1 MAEKLIMPTLGL
13 TMTEGTVD
21 QWYKQIGDTVAKGE
35 AVVTISSEK
44 LTHDVES
51 PIDGVLLSII
61 ADEGAEVPCQELIG
75 YVGETGEE
83 IPSGEVSEKAFD
95 EDIVEV
101 KETKVET
108 IAVNQPPT
116 RDAGARVF
124 ATPLAKKMAQAKG
137 FNLEEIIGTGGN
149 GRITRRDVER
159 FVPSMPVASQVL
171 SDIGEGLE
179 GMRKVIAK
187 RMHQSLHQS
196 AQLTLHRKADI
207 TSLLTFRQDLKAK
220 SNGKLSRSAL
230 SINTLMIKA
239 VTLAL
244 KEHPEMNA
252 WYDGQALVT
261 HDEIHMGVAVS
272 VHDGLVV
279 PVIRDVHQKGLSQ
292 IGEGFVT
299 VTSQAV
305 DGSLPGDLYSG
316 STFTITNL
324 GNAGV
329 EYFTPILNTPELGIL
344 GVGATTNK
352 LIFNDNKEIKEISE
366 LPLSLTFDHQVI
378 DGAPAAEFLS
388 KITYYLENPYLLVV

>member
-1 MAEKLIMPTLGL
+1 MAEKLIMSTLGL

-21 QWYKQIGDTVAKGE
+21 QWYKQVGDTVAKGE

-44 LTHDVES
+44 LTHDEES

-83 IPSGEVSEKAFD
+83 IPSGEVSEKASD

-207 TSLLTFRQDLKAK
+207 TSLLAFRQDLKAK
-220 SNGKLSRSAL
+220 SNGKLSRNAL

-305 DGSLPGDLYSG
+305 DSSLPGDLYSG

-352 LIFNDNKEIKEISE
+352 LIFDDNKEIKEISE

>member
-1 MAEKLIMPTLGL
+1 MPTLGL

-21 QWYKQIGDTVAKGE
+21 QWYKQVGDTVAKGE

-61 ADEGAEVPCQELIG
+61 ADEGVEVPCQELIG

-83 IPSGEVSEKAFD
+83 IPSGEVSEKTSD

-124 ATPLAKKMAQAKG
+124 VTPLAKKMVQAKG
-137 FNLEEIIGTGGN
+137 FNLEEIIGTCGN

-305 DGSLPGDLYSG
+305 DASLPGDLYSG

-344 GVGATTNK
+344 GVGGTTNK
-352 LIFNDNKEIKEISE
+352 LIFDDNKEIKEISE